1 MKKKNGVLFVVFGY
15 NSFLRFD
22 IMNFYVSV
30 QKYYS

>member
-22 IMNFYVSV
+22 IMNLFVNV
-30 QKYYS
+30 HKY